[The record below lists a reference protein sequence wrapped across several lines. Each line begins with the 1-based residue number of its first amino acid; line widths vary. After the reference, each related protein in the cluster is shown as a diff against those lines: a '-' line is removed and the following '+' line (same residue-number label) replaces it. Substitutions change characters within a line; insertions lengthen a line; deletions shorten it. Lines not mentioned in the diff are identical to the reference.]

1 MLMPSEHVWDAIY
14 RDALASVPGRIAASR
29 GVALAFHTVVDGL
42 HQARPGEL
50 DRLIA
55 GQARWREAAASGLTQ
70 PPAELR
76 SPEDV
81 LAGVAWSVAH
91 STALERVLTD
101 EGTFHWLME
110 HLPVHRPAVGGN
122 SGNMALA
129 LADLGFPRVLVFT
142 PPLHPTL
149 AELLAQAPQ
158 IQVLAGSQG
167 AVPIPAA
174 PVPAREGALH
184 WIFEYPPGME
194 LLLAGRTVTAT
205 RANRFIAAWN
215 PGNHRLAEGTQ
226 WLHAF
231 ASHAA
236 SFSHLI
242 LSGFQLLSETYPD
255 GTTFETWAAP
265 LLAALATVRRSAP
278 GLLVHYEWASMASP
292 KIRAYLLRE
301 LLPQVDSLGLNE
313 AELAL
318 MAHDLGH
325 PDWPG
330 TSGPLWILDT
340 LRLLHMETGVRRI
353 QLHMP
358 GLYLTTTTTPDAVPE
373 ERLALAYT
381 ALAAAA
387 RSAQGRATGSSL
399 ADHLATPLAPAGL
412 ELLQALGRL
421 PKIAGAPEGAEGVR
435 WHGMTLVAVPTR
447 WVDRPVWTVG
457 LGDLISAVPFSLWR
471 PA

>member
-1 MLMPSEHVWDAIY
+1 MMMPSEHVWDAIY
-14 RDALASVPGRIAASR
+14 REALAAVPGRIASNR

-42 HQARPGEL
+42 HQAQPGEL

-55 GQARWREAAASGLTQ
+55 GEARWREAAASGLTQ

-76 SPEDV
+76 QPEDV

-110 HLPVHRPAVGGN
+110 HLPVHRPTVGGN

-149 AELLAQAPQ
+149 ARLLAQAPQ
-158 IQVLAGSQG
+158 IQVLAGEG
-167 AVPIPAA
+167 AVPIAAA
-174 PVPAREGALH
+174 PVQAREGALH

-194 LLLAGRTVTAT
+194 LHLPGRAVTAT

-231 ASHAA
+231 APHAA
-236 SFSHLI
+236 RFSHLI

-265 LLAALATVRRSAP
+265 LLAALAAVRQHAP
-278 GLLVHYEWASMASP
+278 GLLIHYEWASMASP

-318 MAHDLGH
+318 MAHDLG
-325 PDWPG
+325 
-330 TSGPLWILDT
+330 
-340 LRLLHMETGVRRI
+340 
-353 QLHMP
+353 
-358 GLYLTTTTTPDAVPE
+358 
-373 ERLALAYT
+373 
-381 ALAAAA
+381 
-387 RSAQGRATGSSL
+387 
-399 ADHLATPLAPAGL
+399 
-412 ELLQALGRL
+412 
-421 PKIAGAPEGAEGVR
+421 
-435 WHGMTLVAVPTR
+435 
-447 WVDRPVWTVG
+447 
-457 LGDLISAVPFSLWR
+457 
-471 PA
+471 

>member
-1 MLMPSEHVWDAIY
+1 MESQKLWEAIY
-14 RDALASVPGRIAASR
+14 REALAAVPDRIAASQ

-42 HQARPGEL
+42 HRARPGEL
-50 DRLIA
+50 DRLLA
-55 GQARWREAAASGLTQ
+55 SRPGWQEAAASGLAQ

-81 LAGVAWSVAH
+81 LAAVAWSVGH

-129 LADLGFPRVLVFT
+129 LADLGLPRVLVFT

-149 AELLAQAPQ
+149 VQLLNQAPQ

-167 AVPIPAA
+167 PVSITAA
-174 PVPAREGALH
+174 PVPAQEGALH

-194 LLLAGRTVTAT
+194 LHLPGRTVAAT

-215 PGNHRLAEGTQ
+215 PGNHRLEEGTQ
-226 WLHAF
+226 WLQAF
-231 ASHAA
+231 APHAA
-236 SFSHLI
+236 GFGHLI
-242 LSGFQLLSETYPD
+242 LSGFQLLSEVYPD
-255 GTTFETWAAP
+255 GTPFQAWAAP
-265 LLAALATVRRSAP
+265 LLEALALVRQNAP
-278 GLLVHYEWASMASP
+278 DLLVHYEWASMASP
-292 KIRAYLLRE
+292 KIRTYLLRE

-313 AELAL
+313 AELGL

-325 PDWPG
+325 PQWPD
-330 TSGPLWILDT
+330 TPGPQWMLET
-340 LRLLHMETGVRRI
+340 LRLLHQETGLRRI

-358 GLYLTTTTTPDAVPE
+358 GLYLTTTTTSGAVPQ
-373 ERLALAYT
+373 ERLVLAYT

-387 RSAQGRATGSSL
+387 RSAQGRATPASL

-412 ELLQALGRL
+412 QLLQALSQL
-421 PKIAGAPEGAEGVR
+421 PEVTGSLEDPEGLR
-435 WHGMTLVAVPTR
+435 WKDLTLVGVPTR
-447 WVDRPVWTVG
+447 WVDRPLWTVG